1 MAQIQDTGG
10 QSAKGGKRRPKRG
23 IPTVDMTPMVDLGFL
38 LLTFFV
44 MTSTF
49 SKPKIMTLAYPPK
62 EDKPK
67 DQTDDRPKVNNAITF
82 LLSNDRVFYYENQFY
97 APGNKDGKPATELQ
111 ETTFSPD
118 GVRKLLTDKNRYV
131 LEQKAG
137 LDKQLKD
144 KSIADTTYTRL
155 LKEHKGDPQ
164 ALKVLVKTDDLAK
177 CRNFID
183 MIDELRIAEIG
194 AFLPSD
200 INGPELELVRA
211 KTKKD

>member
-10 QSAKGGKRRPKRG
+10 QEKKGGKKRPKRG

-49 SKPKIMTLAYPPK
+49 SKPKIMSLAYPPK
-62 EDKPK
+62 EDNKEA
-67 DQTDDRPKVNNAITF
+67 DTDRPKVNNAITF
-82 LLSNDRVFYYENQFY
+82 LLSENRIFYYENQFY
-97 APGNKDGKPATELQ
+97 PKDNKDGNPPTQLQ
-111 ETTFSPD
+111 ETHFGAD

-137 LDKQLKD
+137 LDKQLYSKE
-144 KSIADTTYTRL
+144 IADTTYSRM
-155 LKEHKGDPQ
+155 LKEHKGAPQ
-164 ALKVLVKTDDLAK
+164 ALKVLVKTDDRAK

-200 INGPELELVRA
+200 ITGSELELVRE
-211 KTKKD
+211 KTEN

>member
-1 MAQIQDTGG
+1 MAQIQESGG
-10 QSAKGGKRRPKRG
+10 QDHKGGKKRPKRG
-23 IPTVDMTPMVDLGFL
+23 IPSVDMTPMVDLGFL

-49 SKPKIMTLAYPPK
+49 SKPKIMSLAYPPK
-62 EDKPK
+62 EENKPTDPDK
-67 DQTDDRPKVNNAITF
+67 PKVNNAITF
-82 LLSNDRVFYYENQFY
+82 ILSEDRIFYYENQFY
-97 APGNKDGKPATELQ
+97 PEANKEGKPATELQ
-111 ETTFSPD
+111 ETNFGAE

-137 LDKQLKD
+137 LDRQLRGKE
-144 KSIADTTYTRL
+144 IADTTHARI
-155 LKEHKGDPQ
+155 LKEKKGDPQ
-164 ALKVLVKTDDLAK
+164 ALKVLVKTDDMAK

-194 AFLPSD
+194 AFLPSE
-200 INGPELELVRA
+200 ITASELELVRA